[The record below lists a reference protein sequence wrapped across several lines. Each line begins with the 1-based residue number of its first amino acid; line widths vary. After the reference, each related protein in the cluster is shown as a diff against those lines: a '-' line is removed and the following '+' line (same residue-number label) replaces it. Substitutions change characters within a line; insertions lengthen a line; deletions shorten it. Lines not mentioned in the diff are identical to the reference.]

1 MADLTGFDASQV
13 EPNIFD
19 PIPAGKY
26 LAMIVDSRMKVNQ
39 AGTGKYLELTFVII
53 EGQYQG
59 RRLWVRLSLEHPNE
73 QAVKIA
79 RARLSAIC
87 RAVGVLTP
95 RDSVELHNVPLM
107 IRVTCERRKDTDE
120 IINVIKGYERPASV
134 TTQPQHINSDTP
146 PWQR

>member
-1 MADLTGFDASQV
+1 MANLMGFDASQV
-13 EPNIFD
+13 EPNTFD

-26 LAMIVDSRMKVNQ
+26 LAMIVDSQMKTNR
-39 AGTGKYLELTFVII
+39 AGTGKYLELTFIII

-59 RRLWVRLSLEHPNE
+59 RRLWARLSLEHANE

-95 RDSVELHNVPLM
+95 RDSVELHNLPLM
-107 IRVTCERRKDTDE
+107 IRVACERRKDTDE
-120 IINVIKGYERPASV
+120 IINVIKAYDRPVSV
-134 TTQPQHINSDTP
+134 TAQPQHVNNDTP